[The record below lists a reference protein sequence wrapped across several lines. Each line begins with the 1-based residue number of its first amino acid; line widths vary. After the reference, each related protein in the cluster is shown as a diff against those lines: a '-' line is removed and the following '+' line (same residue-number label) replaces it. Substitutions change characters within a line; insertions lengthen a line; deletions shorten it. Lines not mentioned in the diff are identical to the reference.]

1 MVRAKLMA
9 DAFDVTLDRDRRIL
23 RGQPVDWLVQSAPF
37 DFSVVGAR
45 AFGPIYE
52 LLD

>member
-1 MVRAKLMA
+1 VVRAKPMA

-23 RGQPVDWLVQSAPF
+23 RGQPADRLVQSAPS

-45 AFGPIYE
+45 VFGPISE